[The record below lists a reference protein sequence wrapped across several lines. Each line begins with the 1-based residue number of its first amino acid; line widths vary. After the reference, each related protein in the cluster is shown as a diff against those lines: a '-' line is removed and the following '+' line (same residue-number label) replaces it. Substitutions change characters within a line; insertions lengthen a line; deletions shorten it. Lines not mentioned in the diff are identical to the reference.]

1 MKLAT
6 MTTVTALSDPIII
19 SEPTTLT
26 IGDILNSYDGPAF
39 ENAITTYRKPSYQRA
54 HQQSTD
60 WCRRLCESVLKGW
73 NIGCIIIS
81 QWIKLYQLEDDD
93 NDLAVETFF
102 NIEDGQTRIDAFVRF
117 KNGEFVTAFGNY
129 ESLKSRFESYK
140 LIVCLQKKAQPR
152 VADRIYHRQLLEN
165 FSLLQ
170 DGRPL
175 SDSDRY
181 FVWVEDDI
189 NGISGSPLV
198 NNTLKLI
205 NVDFR
210 TSFSE
215 FANLNVI
222 DSRSGDNARKP
233 LSEAIAVISAC
244 WKGPSYANK
253 SYTRHIDVLN
263 KPFTPEDIDQV
274 NTFLQLIFAAIALNF
289 QKFPKYKNEACKKVF
304 LGTRTYIGTMITDLF
319 DNPEQNTIDFINR
332 WATLMSIHRHMKF
345 RETCD
350 IANDWLHNKVY
361 TGLST
366 DDLTRCGSKEYRLK
380 RDAICSWWVNFTQ
393 EDYEYTM
400 DDLEQDES
408 DTESMNTDDE

>member
-1 MKLAT
+1 M
-6 MTTVTALSDPIII
+6 ALSNPIIV

-26 IGDILNSYDGPAF
+26 IGDILRSYDGPAF
-39 ENAITTYRKPSYQRA
+39 EKATTTYRKPSYQRA
-54 HQQSTD
+54 FKQSTA

-81 QWIKLYQLEDDD
+81 EWTKLYQLGE
-93 NDLAVETFF
+93 NGEQGVEKFF
-102 NIEDGQTRIDAFVRF
+102 NIEDGQTRMDALFRF
-117 KNGEFVTAFGNY
+117 KNGEFVTSYGDYN
-129 ESLKSRFESYK
+129 SLKSRFESYK

-152 VADRIYHRQLLEN
+152 VPDKVYHRQLLEN

-181 FVWVEDDI
+181 FVWVQDDI
-189 NGISGSPLV
+189 NNIAGSDLV
-198 NNTLKLI
+198 NNTLRII

-210 TSFSE
+210 TQFSE
-215 FANLNVI
+215 FANLSII
-222 DSRSGDNARKP
+222 DSRTGDKARKP
-233 LSEAIAVISAC
+233 LSDAIAVISAC

-253 SYTRHIDVLN
+253 SYTRHIDILN
-263 KPFTPEDIDQV
+263 EPFLQEDLDKV

-289 QKFPKYKNEACKKVF
+289 QKFPKYKNESCKKVF

-319 DNPEQNTIDFINR
+319 DNPEQNTVDFISR
-332 WATLMSIHRHMKF
+332 WATIMSIHRHMKF

-350 IANDWLHNKVY
+350 IANEWLHNEVY

-366 DDLTRCGSKEYRLK
+366 DDLTRCGSVEFRLK
-380 RDAICSWWVNFTQ
+380 RDAISSWWVNFPQQ
-393 EDYEYTM
+393 EYEYTTE
-400 DDLEQDES
+400 DNNNEQHES
-408 DTESMNTDDE
+408 DADSNITEDE